1 MSHSRLPER
10 GDLPSDHVTPRDRP
24 GSFVAAAFVPV
35 ALFLIA
41 LTIRAVLAALTPD
54 PAYPDPAYY
63 VDIARNLAAGKGF
76 TENFLWTF
84 IDVGGRIP
92 ANPHLPVPSNAHW
105 APLASMVQVPFIW
118 LLGPTQLASLL
129 PFVLVGALAAPLG
142 WAIARDAGASPLVQV
157 GSGILGAV
165 PGLTT
170 VFMAQPDNFAL
181 TMVLGGTALWFTSR
195 GLRGH
200 ARSFVAAGLLIGLAT
215 LARTDGALLAAAPA
229 AAFAWDR
236 WRAWR
241 TARVTPPEPPGAPA
255 GASHP
260 GQAPASA
267 RPGAPAIPFVAA
279 VGCAL
284 AFLVVV
290 GPWWIRQL
298 AVFGS
303 ISPST
308 GYGILWL
315 RSFAE
320 LDSVTAPRTLAAF
333 LAQPLGALVG
343 SRVMGFVA
351 AIGIYLA
358 LVCAMFLAPFAAV
371 GWWIR
376 RRSTETGPWLVAAL
390 VLLLFSGL
398 LFAIHVPNGMF
409 LHASVSLAPVTY
421 WLAMEG
427 IVAVAGWVA
436 ARRRSLDAVRLA
448 RLLGVAVLALVIA
461 GSALAATSVR
471 AGWESTLAERAQL
484 TAAIDR
490 LAVPGDLLMSI
501 DTATFEYLTGHGGV
515 VIPNDPLPVIEQA
528 ARAYGVRWLV
538 LERTGAVPALAP
550 LLAGAAPPAWLG
562 PPAFVLPE
570 ATDSSVPGASGASG
584 APGGSGA
591 PGAPAASVQA
601 VIYPVCFD
609 QALPGCSSGG
619 AAMLVAR

>member
-1 MSHSRLPER
+1 MAAGAGAR
-10 GDLPSDHVTPRDRP
+10 RDRDALR
-24 GSFVAAAFVPV
+24 GFAAVPIG
-35 ALFLIA
+35 LFLLA
-41 LTIRAVLAALTPD
+41 LAIRAVLAALSPD
-54 PAYPDPAYY
+54 PAYPDSAYY
-63 VDIARNLAAGKGF
+63 VDIARNLAAGKGL

-105 APLASMVQVPFIW
+105 APLASLVQVPFIW

-129 PFVLVGALAAPLG
+129 PFVVVGALAAPLG
-142 WAIARDAGASPLVQV
+142 WAIARDAGASPLVQL

-181 TMVLGGTALWFTSR
+181 TMVLGGTALWLTSR

-215 LARTDGALLAAAPA
+215 LARSDGALLAAAPA

-241 TARVTPPEPPGAPA
+241 AGRV
-255 GASHP
+255 S
-260 GQAPASA
+260 
-267 RPGAPAIPFVAA
+267 PAIPWAA
-279 VGCAL
+279 ALGCAV

-320 LDSVTAPRTLAAF
+320 LDSITAPRTLAAF
-333 LAQPLGALVG
+333 LAQPLGDLVG

-351 AIGIYLA
+351 AIGIYLG
-358 LVCAMFLAPFAAV
+358 LVCAVFLAPFAAV
-371 GWWIR
+371 GWWRR
-376 RRSTETGPWLVAAL
+376 RRSTETGPWLVAAI
-390 VLLLFSGL
+390 VLLLVSGL

-409 LHASVSLAPVTY
+409 LHASVALAPHTY

-427 IVAVAGWVA
+427 IVATAGWVG
-436 ARRRSLDAVRLA
+436 ARRRSPDAGRLA
-448 RLLGVAVLALVIA
+448 RPLTVALLAVVVA
-461 GSALAATSVR
+461 GSALAAATVR
-471 AGWESTLAERAQL
+471 TGWQATFAERGQL

-490 LAVPGDLLMSI
+490 LAAPGDLLMSI

-515 VIPNDPLPVIEQA
+515 VIPNDPLPVIERA
-528 ARAYGVRWLV
+528 ARAYAVRWLV
-538 LERTGAVPALAP
+538 LEQGGVVPALAP

-562 PPAFVLPE
+562 PPAFLLPGSE
-570 ATDSSVPGASGASG
+570 ATAVA
-584 APGGSGA
+584 
-591 PGAPAASVQA
+591 A
-601 VIYPVCFD
+601 VIYPVCFNHV
-609 QALPGCSSGG
+609 LPGCSSGG
-619 AAMLVAR
+619 AAMTAGSAARGTALALPDGSAIPGHHP

>member
-1 MSHSRLPER
+1 MSHPRMVGEGVTQP
-10 GDLPSDHVTPRDRP
+10 DHLAPRDRSRSIASLAAVP
-24 GSFVAAAFVPV
+24 AGLFVL
-35 ALFLIA
+35 ALA
-41 LTIRAVLAALTPD
+41 IRAVLAALSPD
-54 PAYPDPAYY
+54 PAYPDSAYY

-142 WAIARDAGASPLVQV
+142 WAIAHDAGASPLVQV
-157 GSGILGAV
+157 GSGILGAI

-181 TMVLGGTALWFTSR
+181 TMVLGGTALWLTSR

-229 AAFAWDR
+229 AAFGWDR
-236 WRAWR
+236 WRSWR
-241 TARVTPPEPPGAPA
+241 TARLAPPAPPGAPA
-255 GASHP
+255 GASQP

-267 RPGAPAIPFVAA
+267 RPGAPAIPFAA
-279 VGCAL
+279 TVGCAL
-284 AFLVVV
+284 GFLVVV

-315 RSFAE
+315 RTFAD
-320 LDSVTAPRTLAAF
+320 LDSVTAPRTLAAL
-333 LAQPLGALVG
+333 LAQPPGVLLG

-358 LVCAMFLAPFAAV
+358 LVCAIFLAPFAAI
-371 GWWIR
+371 GWWRR
-376 RRSTETGPWLVAAL
+376 RRSTETGPWLVAAV

-421 WLAMEG
+421 WLTMEG
-427 IVAVAGWVA
+427 IAAVAGWAA
-436 ARRRSLDAVRLA
+436 ARRRGWNADRLA
-448 RLLGVAVLALVIA
+448 RLLAVGVLAVVIA
-461 GSALAATSVR
+461 GSALAAATVR
-471 AGWESTLAERAQL
+471 AGWETTLAERAQL

-490 LAVPGDLLMSI
+490 LAAPGDLLMSI
-501 DTATFEYLTGHGGV
+501 DTATFEYLTGHGGI

-528 ARAYGVRWLV
+528 AHAYGVRWLV
-538 LERTGAVPALAP
+538 LERNGVVPTLAP
-550 LLAGAAPPAWLG
+550 LLTGAAPPSWLG
-562 PPAFVLPE
+562 PPAFVLP
-570 ATDSSVPGASGASG
+570 GAGAHG
-584 APGGSGA
+584 APTA
-591 PGAPAASVQA
+591 EPSVEA

-619 AAMLVAR
+619 AAMGGAP

>member
-1 MSHSRLPER
+1 MDRHATTATS
-10 GDLPSDHVTPRDRP
+10 PSLA
-24 GSFVAAAFVPV
+24 SIAAVPLGLYLL
-35 ALFLIA
+35 ALA
-41 LTIRAVLAALTPD
+41 IRAALAALTPD
-54 PAYPDPAYY
+54 PAYPDSAYY
-63 VDIARNLAAGKGF
+63 VDIARHLAAGKGF

-105 APLASMVQVPFIW
+105 APLASMVQAPFIW

-142 WAIARDAGASPLVQV
+142 WAIARDAGSSPLVQV

-181 TMVLGGTALWFTSR
+181 TMVLGGTALWLTSR

-200 ARSFVAAGLLIGLAT
+200 ARSFVAAGFLIGLAT

-241 TARVTPPEPPGAPA
+241 
-255 GASHP
+255 
-260 GQAPASA
+260 GQA
-267 RPGAPAIPFVAA
+267 APVIPFVAA
-279 VGCAL
+279 LGCAVV
-284 AFLVVV
+284 FLVVV
-290 GPWWIRQL
+290 GPWWVRQL

-303 ISPST
+303 VSPSS

-333 LAQPLGALVG
+333 LAQPPDALIG
-343 SRVMGFVA
+343 SRVMGFA
-351 AIGIYLA
+351 AI
-358 LVCAMFLAPFAAV
+358 

-376 RRSTETGPWLVAAL
+376 RRSVETGPWLVAVV

-427 IVAVAGWVA
+427 MVAVAGWVA
-436 ARRRSLDAVRLA
+436 ARRRTWDPRRLA
-448 RLLGVAVLALVIA
+448 RLLVVSVLALVVA
-461 GSALAATSVR
+461 GSGLAAATVR

-484 TAAIDR
+484 TEAIDR
-490 LAVPGDLLMSI
+490 LAAPGDLLMSI
-501 DTATFEYLTGHGGV
+501 DSATFEYLTGHGGI
-515 VIPNDPLPVIEQA
+515 VIPNDPLPVIERA
-528 ARAYGVRWLV
+528 ARAYRVRWLI
-538 LERTGAVPALAP
+538 LERNGAVPALAP
-550 LLAGAAPPAWLG
+550 LLEGAAPPPWLG
-562 PPAFVLPE
+562 PPAFVLPG
-570 ATDSSVPGASGASG
+570 AGSAGASGASPV
-584 APGGSGA
+584 AP
-591 PGAPAASVQA
+591 VEA

-609 QALPGCSSGG
+609 QALPGCTSGG
-619 AAMLVAR
+619 AALWGAP

>member
-1 MSHSRLPER
+1 MTLR
-10 GDLPSDHVTPRDRP
+10 GRTPSIATP
-24 GSFVAAAFVPV
+24 AIPV
-35 ALFLIA
+35 GLYLLALAI
-41 LTIRAVLAALTPD
+41 D

-129 PFVLVGALAAPLG
+129 PFVLIGALAAPLG
-142 WAIARDAGASPLVQV
+142 WAIARDAGARPLVQV
-157 GSGILGAV
+157 GAGILGAV

-181 TMVLGGTALWFTSR
+181 TMVLGGTALWLTSR

-200 ARSFVAAGLLIGLAT
+200 LRSFVAAGFLIGLAT

-241 TARVTPPEPPGAPA
+241 RRAAPV
-255 GASHP
+255 
-260 GQAPASA
+260 
-267 RPGAPAIPFVAA
+267 IPFVAA
-279 VGCAL
+279 VGCAV
-284 AFLVVV
+284 AYLVVV
-290 GPWWIRQL
+290 GPWWVRQVE
-298 AVFGS
+298 VFGS

-320 LDSVTAPRTLAAF
+320 LDSVTAPRTLSAF
-333 LAQPLGALVG
+333 LGQPLGALVG

-351 AIGIYLA
+351 AIGIYLT
-358 LVCAMFLAPFAAV
+358 LVCAIYLAPFAAI
-371 GWWIR
+371 GWWRR
-376 RRSTETGPWLVAAL
+376 RRSTETGPWLVATI

-427 IVAVAGWVA
+427 IVAVAGWAA
-436 ARRRSLDAVRLA
+436 ARRRSWEPARLA
-448 RLLGVAVLALVIA
+448 RLLAVGVLALVMA
-461 GSALAATSVR
+461 GSGLAAATVR
-471 AGWESTLAERAQL
+471 AGWESTLSERAQL
-484 TAAIDR
+484 TTAIDH
-490 LAVPGDLLMSI
+490 LAAPGDLLMSI
-501 DTATFEYLTGHGGV
+501 DSATFEYLTGHGGI

-528 ARAYGVRWLV
+528 ARAYHVRWLI
-538 LERTGAVPALAP
+538 LERNGAVPALAP
-550 LLAGAAPPAWLG
+550 LLSGAAPPAWLG
-562 PPAFVLPE
+562 PAAFVLP
-570 ATDSSVPGASGASG
+570 GAPSG
-584 APGGSGA
+584 AP
-591 PGAPAASVQA
+591 SVEA

-609 QALPGCSSGG
+609 QALPGCASGG
-619 AAMLVAR
+619 AAMVAAP

>member
-1 MSHSRLPER
+1 MAGRGGRDTDEMEATVATKHIDFLVVGDPATARATAIRALEERKFQLSWSDEWSAIAER
-10 GDLPSDHVTPRDRP
+10 GSR
-24 GSFVAAAFVPV
+24 AA
-35 ALFLIA
+35 
-41 LTIRAVLAALTPD
+41 
-54 PAYPDPAYY
+54 
-63 VDIARNLAAGKGF
+63 N
-76 TENFLWTF
+76 
-84 IDVGGRIP
+84 
-92 ANPHLPVPSNAHW
+92 
-105 APLASMVQVPFIW
+105 
-118 LLGPTQLASLL
+118 
-129 PFVLVGALAAPLG
+129 VLVGALAAPLG

-181 TMVLGGTALWFTSR
+181 TMVLGGTALWLTSR

-215 LARTDGALLAAAPA
+215 LARTDGILLAAAPA

-241 TARVTPPEPPGAPA
+241 TARVAPSLPPGAPA
-255 GASHP
+255 GAGHP
-260 GQAPASA
+260 GQAPASP

-284 AFLVVV
+284 AFLVAV

-343 SRVMGFVA
+343 SRVAGFAA

-358 LVCAMFLAPFAAV
+358 LVCAIFLAPFAAV

-376 RRSTETGPWLVAAL
+376 RRSTETGPWLVAAV

-427 IVAVAGWVA
+427 IVAVGGWIA
-436 ARRRSLDAVRLA
+436 ARRRAWDGGRLA
-448 RLLGVAVLALVIA
+448 RLLSVAVLALVIA
-461 GSALAATSVR
+461 GSALAAAVVR

-538 LERTGAVPALAP
+538 LERNGVVPALAP
-550 LLAGAAPPAWLG
+550 LLAGATPPGWLG
-562 PPAFVLPE
+562 PPAFVLPG
-570 ATDSSVPGASGASG
+570 PGSSGAPGTSGGSGAAG
-584 APGGSGA
+584 APGGSSA
-591 PGAPAASVQA
+591 PGGSATSVEA

-609 QALPGCSSGG
+609 HALPGCSSGG
-619 AAMLVAR
+619 AAMKAAPSPRPD

>member
-1 MSHSRLPER
+1 MSHPRER
-10 GDLPSDHVTPRDRP
+10 NGVVTPTNHPTPRDRS
-24 GSFVAAAFVPV
+24 GSFAAVTAVPIG
-35 ALFLIA
+35 LFLLA
-41 LTIRAVLAALTPD
+41 LAIRAVLAALSPD
-54 PAYPDPAYY
+54 PAYPDSAYY
-63 VDIARNLAAGKGF
+63 ADIARNLAAGRGF

-105 APLASMVQVPFIW
+105 APLASMIQVPFIL

-181 TMVLGGTALWFTSR
+181 TMVLGGAALWLTSR
-195 GLRGH
+195 GLRGHH

-215 LARTDGALLAAAPA
+215 LARTDGVLLAVAPA
-229 AAFAWDR
+229 GAFAWDR

-241 TARVTPPEPPGAPA
+241 TARIAPPAREPEPPGAPA
-255 GASHP
+255 AAGHP
-260 GQAPASA
+260 GRAPASS
-267 RPGAPAIPFVAA
+267 RPGAPAIPFAAA

-284 AFLVVV
+284 AFLVTV

-303 ISPST
+303 ISPSS

-333 LAQPLGALVG
+333 LAQPLGNLVG

-358 LVCAMFLAPFAAV
+358 VVCAVFLAPFAAI
-371 GWWIR
+371 GWWRR
-376 RRSTETGPWLVAAL
+376 RRSIETGPWLVAVV

-409 LHASVSLAPVTY
+409 LHASVALAPHTY

-427 IVAVAGWVA
+427 IVAVAGWTAV
-436 ARRRSLDAVRLA
+436 RRRSLDAGRLA
-448 RLLGVAVLALVIA
+448 RLLSVAVLAIVVA
-461 GSALAATSVR
+461 GSGLAAATVR
-471 AGWESTLAERAQL
+471 AGWQSTLAERAQL

-490 LAVPGDLLMSI
+490 LAAPGDLLMSI
-501 DTATFEYLTGHGGV
+501 DSATFEYLTGHGGI

-538 LERTGAVPALAP
+538 LERDGAVPALAP
-550 LLAGAAPPAWLG
+550 LLSGAAPPAWLG
-562 PPAFVLPE
+562 PPAFVLPGSWGS
-570 ATDSSVPGASGASG
+570 AGASGAS
-584 APGGSGA
+584 PV
-591 PGAPAASVQA
+591 ASIAA

-619 AAMLVAR
+619 AAMEAVP

>member
-1 MSHSRLPER
+1 MIGARATSGEPARER
-10 GDLPSDHVTPRDRP
+10 TP
-24 GSFVAAAFVPV
+24 AAAFGRHSRASIAAVPIG
-35 ALFLIA
+35 LFLLA
-41 LTIRAVLAALTPD
+41 MAIRAVLAALTPD
-54 PAYPDPAYY
+54 PAYPDSAYY

-142 WAIARDAGASPLVQV
+142 WAIARDAGAPPLVQV

-181 TMVLGGTALWFTSR
+181 TMVLGGTALWLTSR

-215 LARTDGALLAAAPA
+215 LARTDGVLLAATPA

-236 WRAWR
+236 WRSWR
-241 TARVTPPEPPGAPA
+241 LRA
-255 GASHP
+255 
-260 GQAPASA
+260 
-267 RPGAPAIPFVAA
+267 APAIPFAAA
-279 VGCAL
+279 VGCVF

-303 ISPST
+303 ISPSS

-320 LDSVTAPRTLAAF
+320 LDSVTAPRTLSAF
-333 LAQPLGALVG
+333 LAQPPGDLVG

-358 LVCAMFLAPFAAV
+358 LVCAVFLAPFAAI
-371 GWWIR
+371 GWWRR
-376 RRSTETGPWLVAAL
+376 RRSVETGPWLVAAV
-390 VLLLFSGL
+390 VLLLVSGL

-409 LHASVSLAPVTY
+409 LHASVALAPHTF

-427 IVAVAGWVA
+427 IVAVAGWVT
-436 ARRRSLDAVRLA
+436 ARRHSLDAGRLA
-448 RLLGVAVLALVIA
+448 RLLTVAVLALVVA
-461 GSALAATSVR
+461 GSALAAATVR
-471 AGWESTLAERAQL
+471 SGWQARLAERAQL

-490 LAVPGDLLMSI
+490 LAAPGDLLMSI

-538 LERTGAVPALAP
+538 LERDGAVPALAP
-550 LLAGAAPPAWLG
+550 LLAGAAPPSWLG
-562 PPAFVLPE
+562 PPAFVLP
-570 ATDSSVPGASGASG
+570 GSGGS
-584 APGGSGA
+584 GGSGA
-591 PGAPAASVQA
+591 ASGGSGGSGAASGGSGGSVPSVAA
-601 VIYPVCFD
+601 VIYPVCFN
-609 QALPGCSSGG
+609 QASPGCSSGG
-619 AAMLVAR
+619 AAMGAR